1 MDDDFKGDVLMVT
14 NVIMPNLST
23 LDYIMEKAEIVEW
36 YKEEGEPVK
45 EGEPI
50 LEIMTAKVSMEVNS
64 PATGILKEIHVKKY
78 DEAPPGA
85 VLAIIE

>member
-1 MDDDFKGDVLMVT
+1 
-14 NVIMPNLST
+14 MPNLST
-23 LDYIMEKAEIVEW
+23 LDYIMEKGEIVEW
-36 YKEEGEPVK
+36 YKEEGEPVE

-64 PATGILKEIHVKKY
+64 PATGILKEILVKKY

-85 VLAIIE
+85 ILAIIE

>member
-1 MDDDFKGDVLMVT
+1 VDYDFKGDVLMVT
-14 NVIMPNLST
+14 NVVMPNLST
-23 LDYIMEKAEIVEW
+23 LDYIMEKGEIVEW
-36 YKEEGEPVK
+36 YKEEGEPVE

-64 PATGILKEIHVKKY
+64 PATGILKEILVKKY

>member
-1 MDDDFKGDVLMVT
+1 MVT
-14 NVIMPNLST
+14 NVVMPNLST
-23 LDYIMEKAEIVEW
+23 LDYIMEKGEIVEW
-36 YKEEGEPVK
+36 YKEEGEPVE

-64 PATGILKEIHVKKY
+64 PATGILKEILVKKY